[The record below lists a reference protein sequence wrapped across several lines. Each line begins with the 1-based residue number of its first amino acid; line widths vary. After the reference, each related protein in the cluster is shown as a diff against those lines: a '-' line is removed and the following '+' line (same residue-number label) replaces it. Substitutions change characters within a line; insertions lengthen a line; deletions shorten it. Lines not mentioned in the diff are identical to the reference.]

1 MISLPS
7 SLYGKNR
14 VHFTAGDHTCP
25 RNLESVFVKALD
37 TFGEVTYPSKR
48 GMLIFSDFSQIQ
60 VLNLGE
66 LNCELNCERPSK
78 AVTRG
83 ALREHRSERVGEEVG
98 HPAAGGGRGGD
109 QEAGQARRQVHGQAE
124 RVPGTEYKMKN
135 ILYQV

>member
-1 MISLPS
+1 M
-7 SLYGKNR
+7 
-14 VHFTAGDHTCP
+14 
-25 RNLESVFVKALD
+25 
-37 TFGEVTYPSKR
+37 YPSKR

-109 QEAGQARRQVHGQAE
+109 QEAGQAGRQVHGQAE
-124 RVPGTEYKMKN
+124 RVPGTEYKKN
-135 ILYQV
+135 SEYPVPSMRYRIKNMEY